1 MSNPPPGALAG
12 ACAALADAYEH
23 RHDGLTHG
31 GGGLSSEPRLTSH
44 MIGNI
49 QMAKVAPAELACT
62 ADATWDTLSLYSI
75 LLTYMGADVGHVTKK
90 ISVTCNSSMH
100 SEAYASSR
108 AAEMILYA
116 REVLRFLG
124 VQPVG
129 PTTLYSDNKANI
141 LIAMKTGTASR
152 AKHLLRRYIQV
163 KAVEIA
169 LAKIDDK
176 ENPSDYLSKW
186 VNKHKMQRFDAYAI
200 NPSARVET

>member
-1 MSNPPPGALAG
+1 
-12 ACAALADAYEH
+12 
-23 RHDGLTHG
+23 
-31 GGGLSSEPRLTSH
+31 
-44 MIGNI
+44 MIGNV
-49 QMAKVAPAELACT
+49 QMAKGAPAELECT
-62 ADATWDTLSLYSI
+62 ADATWDMLSLYSI

-90 ISVTCNSSMH
+90 ISVTCDSSMH

-108 AAEMILYA
+108 ATEAILYA

-141 LIAMKTGTASR
+141 LVAMKTGTASR
-152 AKHLLRRYIQV
+152 AKHLLRRYVAMQEQV
-163 KAVEIA
+163 KAGEIV
-169 LAKIDDK
+169 LAKIDDN

-186 VNKHKMQRFDAYAI
+186 VNKHKMQRSDAYAI